1 MEDINK
7 IVKLLEES
15 GLLTKTIS
23 ETIKNEAKKQK
34 GGFLGKLLRTLSTRM
49 LGSAL
54 TGRGVIRSGEG
65 RTRASEKCQCHPI
78 LWLILKYH

>member
-7 IVKLLEES
+7 KVKLLEKT
-15 GLLTKTIS
+15 GKKTKKIS
-23 ETIKNEAKKQK
+23 EKIKKKKKKKK

-78 LWLILKYH
+78 L